1 MVRAVP
7 RPGVAT
13 IPPLADD
20 EVVTLR
26 PTLSATASRLR
37 RRLRDE
43 RGYSLTELLTAM
55 SIMAIVIGTLASVFV
70 SGSNAEVD
78 LSSRFQAQQN
88 GRIALDAFR
97 RETHNSCKAT
107 QTSTANVTLWSLAV
121 DGSCTTQNTWCAV
134 GSGQRFALRRKA
146 GATCDASGRRYA
158 DYLTTSVIFSLPA
171 RATGQLPKVGVDL
184 SIDIKPSATPRVYR
198 LQDQIALRNFLRS

>member
-1 MVRAVP
+1 MPAVP

-13 IPPLADD
+13 IPPAADD

-43 RGYSLTELLTAM
+43 RGYTLTELLTAM

-107 QTSTANVTLWSLAV
+107 QTSSANVTLWSLDAA
-121 DGSCTTQNTWCAV
+121 GSCTTLNTWCAV
-134 GSGQRFALRRKA
+134 GTGQRFALHRKA
-146 GATCDASGRRYA
+146 GATCDAAGRRYA
-158 DYLTTSVIFSLPA
+158 DYLITSAVFSLPA
-171 RATGQLPKVGVDL
+171 RPTGQLPKVGVDL
-184 SIDIKPSATPRVYR
+184 SIDLKPSATPRTYR